1 MSQALSQ
8 GNWGAMEG
16 REQVDIKDRLKGR
29 DWRQGGWEEAGKRVQ
44 EVRRKLDL
52 GLWEGRGRNQGAGT
66 QGEGVVSQNEGQGG
80 A

>member
-29 DWRQGGWEEAGKRVQ
+29 DWRQGGWEESSGSEEEA
-44 EVRRKLDL
+44 
-52 GLWEGRGRNQGAGT
+52 
-66 QGEGVVSQNEGQGG
+66 
-80 A
+80 